1 MRWFG
6 SSSHVARH
14 VEVSG
19 CRSRNSSYGPYDVG
33 AISIT
38 RSSGAD
44 GDMDV
49 AGVAARK
56 SDAAAAMARTD
67 SRRFITSSFC
77 CPSIIRRMKNRWAE
91 TPENEIDQLV
101 YQSRLVGAEESLV
114 LWGGGNNSVKSQS
127 KDLLGN
133 PIAVMYIKSSGSDMK
148 TIVPKESPAVRLDY
162 IEPLRSREGE
172 MTDQEMVDYLARCL
186 VDPSSRRPSIE
197 TLLHA
202 FLPAR
207 AVLHTHADAILA
219 LTNTR
224 GREST
229 VRACFGDSVIT
240 VPYLRPGFRLS
251 RDVADA
257 FASKPDAEGLVL
269 MNHGLIT
276 WGDTARE
283 AYEKH
288 IELVSRAEEFLGV
301 ASVSAVGATAKPESL
316 APTIRGAL
324 GAKRSVIL
332 EFDGSEDVLRFL
344 ARDDAKRITQI
355 GPATPDH
362 LLYTKRFPL
371 FLEAGDDVSKALSD
385 YVERYKAHYDT
396 YPSEFAMLDAHPRV
410 VLVPGAGMWTA
421 GKDARAARI
430 VRDIYRHTMRIIES
444 AEGAGGYET
453 LNDEDAF
460 HAEYWPLELYKL
472 TLLPK
477 EKELAGKV
485 AIITGA
491 ASGIGRA
498 CAERFA
504 EEGAHVVVTDVDI
517 ALAEEV
523 AKSIVAKHGLR
534 RAIALRLDVSSE
546 EDVERAYAETIAAY
560 GGVDIIVSSA
570 GISSFGS
577 LDVLP
582 AADWDR
588 AFAVNAR
595 GHFLVAR
602 AALRIMKQQ
611 KTGGSIVFNASK
623 NVTAPGKEFGAYSV
637 SKAAEAQLCRIVALE
652 GGEFGIRANMLNPD
666 AIFGGS
672 RFWSDEMR
680 SMRATAYGI
689 SSENLPDFY
698 RNRTLLKTE
707 VTADDVAEA
716 ALFLAG
722 PRSAKT
728 TGAMIPVDGG
738 VKEAFPR

>member
-1 MRWFG
+1 
-6 SSSHVARH
+6 
-14 VEVSG
+14 
-19 CRSRNSSYGPYDVG
+19 
-33 AISIT
+33 
-38 RSSGAD
+38 
-44 GDMDV
+44 
-49 AGVAARK
+49 
-56 SDAAAAMARTD
+56 
-67 SRRFITSSFC
+67 
-77 CPSIIRRMKNRWAE
+77 MKNRWAE

-114 LWGGGNNSVKSQS
+114 LWGGGNNSVKSRS
-127 KDLLGN
+127 TDLLGA
-133 PIAVMYIKSSGSDMK
+133 PIDVMYIKSSGSDMK
-148 TIVPKESPAVRLDY
+148 TIVPKEFPAVRLDY
-162 IEPLRSREGE
+162 IEPLRTREGE
-172 MTDQEMVDYLARCL
+172 MSDQEMVDYLARCL

-229 VRACFGDSVIT
+229 IRACFGDSVIT

-276 WGDTARE
+276 WGETARE

-288 IELVSRAEEFLGV
+288 IALVTKAEEWL
-301 ASVSAVGATAKPESL
+301 ASRSRGSAASPSAVDATTL
-316 APTIRGAL
+316 APAIRGAL
-324 GAKRSVIL
+324 GAKRSVVL
-332 EFDGSEDVLRFL
+332 EFDGSDDVLRFL
-344 ARDDAKRITQI
+344 GRDDARRITQI

-371 FLEAGDDVSKALSD
+371 FLDAGDDVAKALGD
-385 YVERYKAHYDT
+385 YVERYTAHYKN
-396 YPSEFAMLDAHPRV
+396 YPSEFTMLDPHPRV

-430 VRDIYRHTMRIIES
+430 VRDIYRHTMRIIEF
-444 AEGAGGYET
+444 AEGASGYQT

-504 EEGAHVVVTDVDI
+504 EEGAHVVVTDVDV

-523 AKSIVAKHGLR
+523 ANGIVAKHGLR

-560 GGVDIIVSSA
+560 GGVDIIVSNA

-689 SSENLPDFY
+689 TSDNLPDFY

>member
-1 MRWFG
+1 
-6 SSSHVARH
+6 
-14 VEVSG
+14 
-19 CRSRNSSYGPYDVG
+19 
-33 AISIT
+33 
-38 RSSGAD
+38 
-44 GDMDV
+44 
-49 AGVAARK
+49 
-56 SDAAAAMARTD
+56 
-67 SRRFITSSFC
+67 
-77 CPSIIRRMKNRWAE
+77 MKNRWAE

-127 KDLLGN
+127 TDLLGR
-133 PIAVMYIKSSGSDMK
+133 PIDVMYIKSSGSDMK
-148 TIVPKESPAVRLDY
+148 TIVPKEFPAVRLDY

-172 MTDQEMVDYLARCL
+172 MSDQEMVDYLARCL

-224 GREST
+224 GRETT
-229 VRACFGDSVIT
+229 VRECFGDSVIT

-251 RDVADA
+251 RDVADV

-276 WGDTARE
+276 WGETARE
-283 AYEKH
+283 AYDKH
-288 IELVSRAEEFLGV
+288 IALVTKAEKWLASRSRASSSP
-301 ASVSAVGATAKPESL
+301 ASAIDATTL
-316 APTIRGAL
+316 APAIRGAL
-324 GAKRSVIL
+324 GATRSVIL

-344 ARDDAKRITQI
+344 AREDAKRITQI

-371 FLEAGDDVSKALSD
+371 FLDAGDDVSKALSG
-385 YVERYKAHYDT
+385 YVERYLAHYEN
-396 YPSEFAMLDAHPRV
+396 YPSEFAMLDPHPRV

-430 VRDIYRHTMRIIES
+430 VRDIYRHTMRIIEF

-453 LNDEDAF
+453 LSDEDAF

-477 EKELAGKV
+477 EKELAGKI

-504 EEGAHVVVTDVDI
+504 EEGAHVVVTDVDV

-523 AKSIVAKHGLR
+523 ANGIVAKHGLR

-560 GGVDIIVSSA
+560 GGVDIIVSNA

-588 AFAVNAR
+588 SFAVNAR

-698 RNRTLLKTE
+698 RDRTLLKTE

-716 ALFLAG
+716 ALFLAA

-728 TGAMIPVDGG
+728 TGAMLPVDGG